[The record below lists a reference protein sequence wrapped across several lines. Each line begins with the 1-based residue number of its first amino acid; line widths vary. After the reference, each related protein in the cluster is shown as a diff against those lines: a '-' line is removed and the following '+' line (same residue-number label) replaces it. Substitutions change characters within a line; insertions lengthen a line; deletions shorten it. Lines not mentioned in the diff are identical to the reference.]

1 MLAGLHGKEEG
12 SKGLEGS
19 TPSLR
24 KQSFISPNLS
34 TGFVRWD
41 RHECC
46 RNYMS
51 SEVAGS
57 NPAGRIERCGRSSTW
72 SER

>member
-34 TGFVRWD
+34 PGLSVGIGTNAVG
-41 RHECC
+41 
-46 RNYMS
+46 
-51 SEVAGS
+51 
-57 NPAGRIERCGRSSTW
+57 TT
-72 SER
+72 

>member
-24 KQSFISPNLS
+24 KQLSFISPNLS
-34 TGFVRWD
+34 PGLSVEIVTNAIG
-41 RHECC
+41 
-46 RNYMS
+46 
-51 SEVAGS
+51 
-57 NPAGRIERCGRSSTW
+57 TT
-72 SER
+72 